1 MQPSRPGAG
10 LPLLRDVGTYPPS
23 LLGSGRRYCAGPGLA
38 PSTPEGLGRAL
49 GIALLVGLA
58 TALMIS
64 PALFATLSMT
74 LDLQVAS
81 WLTGLKVM
89 PVLEAGRVLVTVAL
103 VAKVV
108 ATKELE

>member
-1 MQPSRPGAG
+1 MRSSSPS
-10 LPLLRDVGTYPPS
+10 
-23 LLGSGRRYCAGPGLA
+23 
-38 PSTPEGLGRAL
+38 
-49 GIALLVGLA
+49 IF
-58 TALMIS
+58 
-64 PALFATLSMT
+64 FATLSMT